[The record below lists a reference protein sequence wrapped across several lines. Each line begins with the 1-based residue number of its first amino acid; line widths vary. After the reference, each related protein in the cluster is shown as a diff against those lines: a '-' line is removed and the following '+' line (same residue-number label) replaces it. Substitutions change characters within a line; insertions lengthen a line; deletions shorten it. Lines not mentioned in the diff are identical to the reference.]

1 MGIEEGER
9 AGLGPRR
16 GEGTGRRFRG
26 MGCLDHFKMGKDLCP
41 ERTMVWVLMKAL
53 RTEGRVKILKA
64 SRNCSWLYQIYRR
77 EVKAVGLVLREGDGC

>member
-1 MGIEEGER
+1 MR
-9 AGLGPRR
+9 
-16 GEGTGRRFRG
+16 
-26 MGCLDHFKMGKDLCP
+26 KDLCP

-77 EVKAVGLVLREGDGC
+77 EVKAVGLVLRRGWALR